1 MEYIVAN
8 LDWLEE
14 KLKPLQD
21 KSARALV
28 PCFILVFLAH
38 HVLIIIRSSLR
49 RTVQI
54 RAI

>member
-21 KSARALV
+21 KSARAFV
-28 PCFILVFLAH
+28 ACFIIVFFEH
-38 HVLIIIRSSLR
+38 
-49 RTVQI
+49 
-54 RAI
+54 